1 MAAKKDYRT
10 ILGYLGLFTS
20 VVGVVTLLPAL
31 SLIFYPEELSHLKSF
46 LIPSAIS
53 FLAGVPLELLL
64 KSRKNQKLSLR
75 DDTVIVIM
83 TWTIASLVSAMPFM
97 ISGKLGFTQAV
108 FESVSGWTTTGLSV
122 VDLEGLEKAFI
133 LHRSLMQFFG
143 GVGIVLILS
152 SALSSTFGMRLYS
165 AEGHSDMLL
174 PNLLKSSRLIMEIYS
189 GYVLAGIL
197 LYRAFGM
204 PLFDALNTSMS
215 ALSTGGFG
223 ITPNS
228 IADYNS
234 FSIELVTM
242 VLMLLGTT
250 SFAAHMLL
258 LSGRFKELL
267 KVGEI
272 RFLGFLLGIAIPLL
286 GFVGLRGLYETA
298 GESARAVVFQAV
310 SAISTTGFSTV
321 DFDSW
326 NSFSNFSIV
335 ILMIVGGGVGSTS
348 GGMKLYRVYIMFK
361 SWIWDLKRSLLP
373 KSAVTENHIFKPS
386 GKHYLEESD
395 VCDINR
401 YGFIYIVLLF
411 AGTSVIMAFGY
422 SLEQALFE
430 FASALGTVGL
440 SMGVTSPDAPATVL
454 WVEIVGMMLGRLEIY
469 PVFIGLA
476 KLLKD
481 TARDFR

>member
-1 MAAKKDYRT
+1 MTVKKDYRT
-10 ILGYLGLFTS
+10 IIGYLGLFTT
-20 VVGVVTLLPAL
+20 VVGAVTLLPTL
-31 SLIFYPEELSHLKSF
+31 SFIFYPEEMVHIRSF

-53 FLAGVPLELLL
+53 FAIGIPMSSFL
-64 KSRKNQKLSLR
+64 KLRKNQRLSLR
-75 DDTVIVIM
+75 EDTVIVLV
-83 TWTIASLVSAMPFM
+83 TWVIASLISALPFM
-97 ISGKLGFTQAV
+97 ISEKLGFTQAV

-122 VDLEGLEKAFI
+122 VDLEGLENVFI
-133 LHRSLMQFFG
+133 LHRGIMQFFG
-143 GVGIVLILS
+143 GVGIVLVLS
-152 SALSSTFGMRLYS
+152 SALSSTFGMKLYS

-174 PNLLKSSRLIMEIYS
+174 PNLLKSSRLIMGIYS
-189 GYVLAGIL
+189 GYVLAGIV
-197 LYRAFGM
+197 LYRFFGM
-204 PLFDALNTSMS
+204 PIFDALNTSMS

-234 FSIELVTM
+234 IPIEIVTI

-272 RFLGFLLGIAIPLL
+272 RFLGFVLGISIPLL
-286 GFVGLRGLYETA
+286 GFIGLRGLYEIA
-298 GESARAVVFQAV
+298 GKSVRVVFFQAV

-321 DFDSW
+321 DFNSW
-326 NSFSNFSIV
+326 NSFSNFCIV
-335 ILMIVGGGVGSTS
+335 LLMIVGGGVGSTS

-361 SWIWDLKRSLLP
+361 SWIWDLKSSLLP
-373 KSAVTENHIFKPS
+373 ESAVRENYIWKPS
-386 GKHYLEESD
+386 GKNYIEESS

-411 AGTSVIMAFGY
+411 AGTSAIMAFGY
-422 SLEQALFE
+422 SLDKALFE

-440 SMGVTSPDAPATVL
+440 SRGITSPDAPTPVL
-454 WVEIVGMMLGRLEIY
+454 WIEIAGMMLGRLEIY
-469 PVFIGLA
+469 PVFIGIA
-476 KLLKD
+476 KLFKD
-481 TARDFR
+481 IARDFK